1 MPQDCKFLIIILY
14 SYLTVLSVM
23 LNIIIDILD
32 TQLII
37 YINFF
42 IKYSYHFHGM
52 RQLLPESEEKIQTKH
67 QPNKLTI

>member
-37 YINFF
+37 YINLF
-42 IKYSYHFHGM
+42 IEYSYYFHRM
-52 RQLLPESEEKIQTKH
+52 RQLLPESEEKIQTKY
-67 QPNKLTI
+67 